1 MLHKKI
7 GYLGKSFLLRFRKFN
22 YFHSTLVLDELCS
35 LSRSLTFAAMDTTSG
50 ALCRTL
56 WLLAMHQDVQ
66 DKLRCELGQA
76 LNNDD
81 DVLSYDD
88 LVSLPYLDS
97 ICRETMRL

>member
-1 MLHKKI
+1 MLQRKI
-7 GYLGKSFLLRFRKFN
+7 GYLGKSFLHRFRGFKH
-22 YFHSTLVLDELCS
+22 FHLAIVLDEPCS

-66 DKLRCELGQA
+66 DKLRYEVGQA
-76 LNNDD
+76 LNSDC

>member
-1 MLHKKI
+1 MLQRKI
-7 GYLGKSFLLRFRKFN
+7 GYLEKSFLLRFREFN
-22 YFHSTLVLDELCS
+22 YFLLVLVLPESRS

-56 WLLAMHQDVQ
+56 WLLAMHQDIQ
-66 DKLRCELGQA
+66 DKLRCEVRLTLSSNQ
-76 LNNDD
+76 